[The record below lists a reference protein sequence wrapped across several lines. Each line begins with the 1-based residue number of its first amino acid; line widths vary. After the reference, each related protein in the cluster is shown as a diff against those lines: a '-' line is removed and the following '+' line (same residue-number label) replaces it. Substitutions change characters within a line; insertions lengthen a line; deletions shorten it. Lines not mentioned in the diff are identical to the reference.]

1 MYDNIEQIIILLGVI
16 LIVFFILYLILKNP
30 FKYPYFKYYFDIS
43 GKRNPDA
50 KNLLDNF
57 LNQGNFFIIKEH
69 NEKIE
74 QWKIECKKKDRKEQ
88 NEKI

>member
-57 LNQGNFFIIKEH
+57 
-69 NEKIE
+69 
-74 QWKIECKKKDRKEQ
+74 
-88 NEKI
+88 